1 MGANK
6 FFLVVLLVVVCLSVG
21 GKCLSQEEAANC
33 VGAHNKL
40 RELHKDTPDLQWDS
54 SLAAKAQ
61 EYAEKLVTINKQ
73 LSITSNA
80 QLSHS
85 PDRYDIGE
93 NIYWRDNKNIGK
105 CAHASHSW
113 YEEIKDYSFLTSESA
128 NGKEIGHF
136 TQLVWKDTKYFGV
149 GIATMPSRKYST
161 IGNKETFIVAMY
173 SPAGNTH
180 FNGVSQYSANVKQRK
195 DGCSGSSCTVPTA
208 EQLDLSL
215 VPSCG
220 NKDGDFKC
228 QVLSNFG
235 YCLGP
240 FKSHLRT
247 NCFKACGYC

>member
-1 MGANK
+1 MKIIFAA
-6 FFLVVLLVVVCLSVG
+6 FLLVSSLIVG
-21 GKCLSQEEAANC
+21 GKCLSQEEAAIC

-93 NIYWRDNKNIGK
+93 NLYWRDNKNIGK

-113 YEEIKDYSFLTSESA
+113 YNEIKDYSFLTTKST
-128 NGKEIGHF
+128 NGKAIGHF
-136 TQLVWKDTKYFGV
+136 TQLVWKDSTHFGV

-161 IGNKETFIVAMY
+161 YGNKETFIVAMY

-215 VPSCG
+215 VPSCA
-220 NKDGDFKC
+220 NKDGDTRC
-228 QVLSNFG
+228 QVLFNSG
-235 YCLGP
+235 YDCHGP
-240 FKSHLRT
+240 FKSYFRT